1 MTQNLK
7 NSPEFDSK
15 TDLPTLMS
23 ALTFPVTGILGNER
37 ICLGVVQVP
46 IKESGFGRT
55 GTEESGGI
63 RADVEG
69 QALFFGELVQ
79 LALRYFRRQWE

>member
-1 MTQNLK
+1 M
-7 NSPEFDSK
+7 
-15 TDLPTLMS
+15 
-23 ALTFPVTGILGNER
+23 
-37 ICLGVVQVP
+37 GVVQVP